1 MPSSPHPSPAMDG
14 TFESPSLQAHAE
26 RPVMDRKASGAFRQL
41 TNEKKGVKGKKSHS
55 SLKDDVV
62 NSQDTRFEASQTL
75 DMEPV
80 VEMEVDEMM
89 SKGTIEVGVLQ
100 EEPAFGKEPEESS
113 SKTAEVMDPA
123 NFVGDEAEDTSEVE
137 PQLILDVE
145 EDASEVEHRFGT
157 GSEGLAES
165 GDGDDKDALK
175 PSETLDDVSQPS
187 DEVSLSWWARVNV
200 RLISDHTKCQTSR
213 ASREIQLAGHTD

>member
-80 VEMEVDEMM
+80 VEM
-89 SKGTIEVGVLQ
+89 
-100 EEPAFGKEPEESS
+100 
-113 SKTAEVMDPA
+113 
-123 NFVGDEAEDTSEVE
+123 DEAEDTSEVE

-145 EDASEVEHRFGT
+145 EDASEVEHRFDT

-165 GDGDDKDALK
+165 RDGDDKDALK
-175 PSETLDDVSQPS
+175 PSETLDDVSEPS